1 METETDL
8 SDKALGCEAEA
19 LRSIVEMLPTGIVLI
34 DAEGNLLFHN
44 RAAQEILGAEDAA
57 RGGPSDWTSAFG
69 WYLPDKTTLL
79 SPEELPMVRGLRGE
93 DIYDA
98 LLFVRNASRPD
109 GVWISATVRPLRDD
123 RGRIN
128 SAVMICREVNG
139 GRMSQQ
145 SRVLLSQV
153 VEQIAD
159 GVLLTDKQGFI
170 EYVNPAFETMTG
182 FSHDDVRGRSPQI
195 LKHGMQDPVFDQ
207 RHSGELLS
215 GRPLQ
220 TTTINRKK
228 TGEIYHVEET
238 ISPISDDAGNITH
251 FVTVMQDVTEALNRQ
266 EHEVQL
272 RLARQIQQK
281 FYGVAPIVPGFDVA
295 GAAYPAYETSGDY
308 FDFIPLPHNRLGI
321 AVGDVEG
328 HGFGS
333 ALVMALTRAYVHS
346 FAALGLEVDQI
357 LTQVNRMLVND
368 LGDGCFV
375 TLMLASLDI
384 ETRSLVFA
392 SAGHVPGYVLSPSG
406 PVEHTLESSGP
417 PLGLFPQVGFSR
429 SPSITLEP
437 GQLLVLLTDGIT
449 ESATPDGGEWGAHG
463 ALDYLRASGNHT
475 AHQLVDG
482 LYREARR
489 FAGSELQRDDITS
502 VVVRVAPDLRV
513 DAAPQSGAGNFI
525 A

>member
-1 METETDL
+1 METATERNDTVQ
-8 SDKALGCEAEA
+8 KREGEA
-19 LRSIVEMLPTGIVLI
+19 LRSIIEMLPIGIVLI

-57 RGGPSDWTSAFG
+57 RGGPSEWTSAFG

-79 SPEELPMVRGLRGE
+79 APEELPMVRALRGE
-93 DIYDA
+93 SIYDA

-109 GVWISATVRPLRDD
+109 GVWIGATVRPLRDD

-128 SAVMICREVNG
+128 SAVMMCREVNG
-139 GRMSQQ
+139 GRMSQH

-170 EYVNPAFETMTG
+170 EYVNPAFEAMTG

-195 LKHGMQDPVFDQ
+195 LKQGVQDPVFDQ
-207 RHSGELLS
+207 LHSGELLS

-220 TTTINRKK
+220 ATAINRKK

-238 ISPISDDAGNITH
+238 ISPISDEAGNVTH

-281 FYGVAPIVPGFDVA
+281 FYGVAPVLPGFDVA

-308 FDFIPLPHNRLGI
+308 FDFIPLPQNRLAI

-346 FAALGLEVDQI
+346 FAALGLEVDEI
-357 LTQVNRMLVND
+357 LTQVNRMLVKD

-375 TLMLASLDI
+375 TLMLASLDL
-384 ETRSLVFA
+384 ETRSLVYA
-392 SAGHVPGYVLSPSG
+392 SAGHVPGYVLGPSG

-417 PLGLFPQVGFSR
+417 PLGLFPEVGFSR

-449 ESATPDGGEWGAHG
+449 ESAAPDGGEWGVHG
-463 ALDYLRASGNHT
+463 ALNYLRASGANT

-502 VVVRVAPDLRV
+502 VVVRVAPDPSV
-513 DAAPQSGAGNFI
+513 EAAASRNVCGH
-525 A
+525 